1 MKPAAFQLSFQHL
14 TSQQEPIQIDFLPCQ
29 FQSNLDTTN
38 RDVYFDPLVRPF
50 KPD

>member
-14 TSQQEPIQIDFLPCQ
+14 STHQEPIQIDFLPCQ